1 MSTLHLCQAGY
12 EPFLAKELGGPP
24 ESSGPGWVLGPD
36 PPGEPCFAHLS
47 LCEPALLLAK
57 SVNAMSGALADF
69 FLGSAR
75 AERFSGPWPYV
86 VEAAGLEGL
95 ARRAHTVEAEALAGI
110 RARMSRVAKLSI
122 PGRPRPGRTRGLFAY
137 LPDFERVFAAREAFS
152 WGQRRMTDDP
162 RAPSRS
168 YLKAEEA
175 YAILGREPAAGESVV
190 DLGAAPGGWT
200 YSAAR
205 RGARVLA
212 LDNGALKGDARHPGV
227 THLEM
232 DAFTFKPP
240 GPVDWMFCDVVDE
253 PERVLDLLARWLDEG
268 WCRRFIVALKF
279 GRHDPLRLLTRAR
292 ALKPRTSVLRIRQ
305 LFHDREELTLMGE
318 RPLPTRG

>member
-1 MSTLHLCQAGY
+1 MSTLHICQAGY
-12 EPFLAKELGGPP
+12 EPFLAKELGAPA
-24 ESSGPGWVLGPD
+24 ESSGPGWVFGPEA
-36 PPGEPCFAHLS
+36 PGELCFAHVS
-47 LCEPALLLAK
+47 LRETAELPAR
-57 SVNAMSGALADF
+57 SVNAMSGTLADF

-75 AERFSGPWPYV
+75 EERFSGPWPYLL
-86 VEAAGLEGL
+86 EAAGLEGL
-95 ARRAHTVEAEALAGI
+95 ARRAGSVEREALAGI
-110 RARMSRVAKLSI
+110 RSRMSRVAKLAV
-122 PGRPRPGRTRGLFAY
+122 PGRPRPGRARGLFAY
-137 LPDFERVFAAREAFS
+137 LPDFERVFAAREAFA

-175 YAILGREPAAGESVV
+175 YGILGREPGADESVV

-232 DAFTFKPP
+232 DAFTFRPP
-240 GPVDWMFCDVVDE
+240 GPVDWMFCDIVDE
-253 PERVLDLLARWLDEG
+253 PERVLELLARWLDEG

-279 GRHDPLRLLTRAR
+279 GRHDPLRLLAKAR
-292 ALKPRTSVLRIRQ
+292 ALKPRASSFKARQ

-318 RPLPTRG
+318 RSLPSRG